1 MGDRSA
7 QNNRPSRIDL
17 VIVAM
22 AAGIFAWVVTGGKA
36 GSPVTTG
43 LGTAFAWHFMGFP
56 IIPVKRK
63 ERRLGRFGKR
73 SLTAVGLIR
82 KDDGRLM

>member
-1 MGDRSA
+1 MGNRSA

-22 AAGIFAWVVTGGKA
+22 AAGLFAWVVTGGKA

-43 LGTAFAWHFMGFP
+43 LGTAFAWRFMGFP

-63 ERRLGRFGKR
+63 ERMLGRFGKR
-73 SLTAVGLIR
+73 LLTAVGLIR

>member
-7 QNNRPSRIDL
+7 HNNRPSRIDL
-17 VIVAM
+17 AIVAL
-22 AAGIFAWVVTGGKA
+22 AAGLFAWVVTGGKA

-63 ERRLGRFGKR
+63 DPMFGRLGKR
-73 SLTAVGLIR
+73 LLTADGQIR
-82 KDDGRLM
+82 KDDGKLM